1 MPAAQKSFASL
12 IGTDIIRF
20 GRGSG
25 RSGVRP
31 PLHPHGAMRRSTS
44 HEIKPAMTLTFDI
57 TLASLL
63 TAVGVL
69 GVVVGQGIG
78 ISAWAVLAF
87 AVLALVSLGWLLRA
101 WLLYRRA
108 A

>member
-1 MPAAQKSFASL
+1 
-12 IGTDIIRF
+12 
-20 GRGSG
+20 
-25 RSGVRP
+25 
-31 PLHPHGAMRRSTS
+31 
-44 HEIKPAMTLTFDI
+44 
-57 TLASLL
+57 
-63 TAVGVL
+63 VGVL

>member
-1 MPAAQKSFASL
+1 
-12 IGTDIIRF
+12 
-20 GRGSG
+20 
-25 RSGVRP
+25 
-31 PLHPHGAMRRSTS
+31 
-44 HEIKPAMTLTFDI
+44 MTLTFDI

-63 TAVGVL
+63 AAVGVL

-78 ISAWAVLAF
+78 ISAWAILAF

>member
-12 IGTDIIRF
+12 ISTDIIRF
-20 GRGSG
+20 GRGSE